1 MKQISV
7 EATPGKLEDEITAAL
22 KAADGGRASE
32 NEQIQ
37 AAAKAA
43 LDLAGLVSKRER
55 VLVTIGGHDRPDG
68 EGFNARHITL
78 TISRI
83 DPQAAS

>member
-7 EATPGKLEDEITAAL
+7 EATPNNLEAQLAEAL
-22 KAADGGRASE
+22 EAADGGRAAE
-32 NEQIQ
+32 NAQIQ

-43 LDLAGLVSKRER
+43 LDLAELVSKRER
-55 VLVTIGGHDRPDG
+55 VLVTISGHDRPDG

-83 DPQAAS
+83 EPQ